1 VQIVTDKGEEATTAV
16 SEHWGS
22 VHVLNVDEEVKGEAL
37 AEVYCWPRWERDEL
51 GDGRTQAWLRGVH
64 GVVSSGLEDGSLVEG
79 ADALEEAVA
88 GDHMAP
94 ELARGRGAEEAD
106 GRADT
111 QEDQLEDFIGEVVDA
126 GPCAPA
132 AATIPSHGWRLL
144 AKTFGRRS
152 RFGVPFTYVRAN
164 L

>member
-22 VHVLNVDEEVKGEAL
+22 VHVLTVDEEVKGEAL

-88 GDHMAP
+88 GDHVAP
-94 ELARGRGAEEAD
+94 ELARGRGAEEVD

-111 QEDQLEDFIGEVVDA
+111 QEDQLQDFIGEVVDA
-126 GPCAPA
+126 GPPRRLPVSHVG
-132 AATIPSHGWRLL
+132 PSSDPSCV
-144 AKTFGRRS
+144 AS
-152 RFGVPFTYVRAN
+152 DYP
-164 L
+164 

>member
-1 VQIVTDKGEEATTAV
+1 MPIVTDKGEEATTAV

-22 VHVLNVDEEVKGEAL
+22 VHVLTVDEEVEGEAL
-37 AEVYCWPRWERDEL
+37 PEVYCWPRWERDEL

-88 GDHMAP
+88 GDHTAP
-94 ELARGRGAEEAD
+94 ELARGRSAEEAD

-111 QEDQLEDFIGEVVDA
+111 QEDQLQDFIGEVVDA
-126 GPCAPA
+126 GPRAPA